1 MNLKWID
8 TFPGGNKCAAPK
20 RSIVLKVCGLC
31 IFLSSLVSQLSS
43 QDSSISTELK
53 LKGKIELAFTPR
65 WDGYRFYKT
74 SPTDS
79 AFYYTTSWYRLQ
91 GGIEFLRSQYL
102 HLFVD
107 YFRVRTDEA
116 YKDKSIN
123 SLGFGL
129 QYSFKFDNCLVELK
143 PFRIYKKPIHIRW
156 YPELTASVGAMNLAN
171 ESFRISGLHQTDK
184 FNVFVQYGIGWNFY
198 INSWLHLSIMH
209 LQEYLPSLNNDPYRF
224 GPLQTKLVF
233 KL

>member
-1 MNLKWID
+1 MKTLYLNQRGLKRQ
-8 TFPGGNKCAAPK
+8 FL
-20 RSIVLKVCGLC
+20 IVLLLIAGSKL
-31 IFLSSLVSQLSS
+31 FSQNHS
-43 QDSSISTELK
+43 DSIQLN

-65 WDGYRFYKT
+65 WEGYIDYKI

-79 AFYYTTSWYRLQ
+79 SSYYKTGWHRFQ
-91 GGIEFLRSQYL
+91 AGMEFVRSQYL
-102 HLFVD
+102 HLFID
-107 YFRVRTDEA
+107 YYKVRTDLDYA
-116 YKDKSIN
+116 DKSIN
-123 SLGFGL
+123 SVGFGV

-171 ESFRISGLHQTDK
+171 ESFRISGLYQTEK
-184 FNVFVQYGIGWNFY
+184 FNVFVQYGVGWNFY
-198 INSWLHLSIMH
+198 IDSWLHLS
-209 LQEYLPSLNNDPYRF
+209 LLYFQEYLPSLKNDPYRF

>member
-1 MNLKWID
+1 MNQLGLKRQ
-8 TFPGGNKCAAPK
+8 FL
-20 RSIVLKVCGLC
+20 IVLLLIAGSKL
-31 IFLSSLVSQLSS
+31 FSQNAS
-43 QDSSISTELK
+43 DSIQLK

-65 WDGYRFYKT
+65 GEGIIDYKT

-79 AFYYTTSWYRLQ
+79 SSYYKTGWFRFQ
-91 GGIEFLRSQYL
+91 AGIEFVKSQYL

-107 YFRVRTDEA
+107 YFRVRTDEDS
-116 YKDKSIN
+116 KDKSIN
-123 SLGFGL
+123 SFGFGL
-129 QYSFKFDNCLVELK
+129 QYSFKFDNCVVELK

-156 YPELTASVGAMNLAN
+156 YPELTGSVGAINLAN
-171 ESFRISGLHQTDK
+171 ESFRISGLHQSEK

-198 INSWLHLSIMH
+198 INSWLHLS
-209 LQEYLPSLNNDPYRF
+209 LLYFQEYFPSLNNDPYRF

>member
-1 MNLKWID
+1 MNLKLKD
-8 TFPGGNKCAAPK
+8 SFPGGNGYATSK
-20 RSIVLKVCGLC
+20 RSVVLKVCCLGIL
-31 IFLSSLVSQLSS
+31 LSSLVSQLSS
-43 QDSSISTELK
+43 QDSSFTPELK
-53 LKGKIELAFTPR
+53 LKGKFELAFTPR

-91 GGIEFLRSQYL
+91 GGVEFLRSQYL
-102 HLFVD
+102 HLFID
-107 YFRVRTDEA
+107 YYRVRTDLDYA
-116 YKDKSIN
+116 DKSIN
-123 SLGFGL
+123 SVGFGL

-143 PFRIYKKPIHIRW
+143 PFRICKKPIHIRW
-156 YPELTASVGAMNLAN
+156 YPELIASVGAMNLAN
-171 ESFRISGLHQTDK
+171 ESFRISGLHQTEK

-198 INSWLHLSIMH
+198 INSWLHLS
-209 LQEYLPSLNNDPYRF
+209 LLYFQEYFPSLNNDPYRF

>member
-1 MNLKWID
+1 M
-8 TFPGGNKCAAPK
+8 PK
-20 RSIVLKVCGLC
+20 SHFFIFVLLVVAFDLFSQNNPDSI
-31 IFLSSLVSQLSS
+31 Q
-43 QDSSISTELK
+43 LK
-53 LKGKIELAFTPR
+53 LKGKIELAITPR
-65 WDGYRFYKT
+65 WESIVLFNT

-79 AFYYTTSWYRLQ
+79 SAFYYKTNWHRFQ
-91 GGIEFLRSQYL
+91 AGIEFVKSQYL
-102 HLFVD
+102 HLFID
-107 YFRVRTDEA
+107 YYGLRTDLD

-123 SLGFGL
+123 SVGFGL

-171 ESFRISGLHQTDK
+171 ESFRISGLYQTEK

-198 INSWLHLSIMH
+198 IDSWLHLS
-209 LQEYLPSLNNDPYRF
+209 LLYFQEYFPSLNNDPYRF